1 MTEALPMAGAP
12 ANANVNLAGLTKNDY
27 RGAPSTLCQGCGHNS
42 ISNQIIAALYEMNTV
57 PEDVM
62 KFSGIGC
69 SSKSPTYFL
78 NRTFGFNSL
87 HGRMPSIAT
96 GALFANA
103 NMKGIGVSGDGD
115 SASIGMGQFKHIMR
129 RNVNM
134 VYIVENNGVY
144 GLTKGQFSAT
154 AEKGLQLKKQG
165 ENPYMPIDICM
176 EAVISNAT
184 FVARSFAG
192 NPKQVKE
199 ILKAAIA
206 HEGIAVLDIISPC
219 VTFNDQATAFHS
231 YAWGKEHEQPL
242 HEISYV
248 APRNEIMLEREMEE
262 GEVREVAMHDGST
275 IILKN
280 LEKSFDPTNRFEAM
294 RVMEEAQRN
303 NWLVTGLLYINQN
316 KPTLTTTY
324 DLVETPL
331 NRLTQADL
339 RPDRSAIDKVNAL
352 MF

>member
-1 MTEALPMAGAP
+1 MTETLPMAGAT
-12 ANANVNLAGLTKNDY
+12 ANVNLTGLSKNDY

-42 ISNQIIAALYEMNTV
+42 ISNQIVTALYEMNVV
-57 PEDVM
+57 PEDVV

-78 NRTFGFNSL
+78 NRSFGFNSL

-96 GALFANA
+96 GALFADHRL
-103 NMKGIGVSGDGD
+103 KGIGVSGDGD
-115 SASIGMGQFKHIMR
+115 SASIGMGQFKHVMR

-154 AEKGLQLKKQG
+154 AEKGLSLKKQG

-176 EAVISNAT
+176 EALVSNAT

-199 ILKAAIA
+199 LIKAALA
-206 HEGIAVLDIISPC
+206 HDGIALLDIISPC
-219 VTFNDQATAFHS
+219 VTFNNQVNAFHS
-231 YAWGKEHEQPL
+231 YAWGKDHEEPL
-242 HEISYV
+242 QEISYI
-248 APRNEIMLEREMEE
+248 APRSEIMLEREMAE

-275 IILKN
+275 VILKN
-280 LEKSFDPTNRFEAM
+280 LEKGYDTSSRYEAL
-294 RVMEEAQRN
+294 RVMEEAQSN
-303 NWLVTGLLYINQN
+303 KWMLTGLLYLDTS
-316 KPTLTTTY
+316 KPNLTSQY
-324 DLVETPL
+324 NLVDTPL
-331 NRLTQADL
+331 NRLTEADL
-339 RPDRSAIDKVNAL
+339 RPERSAIDKVNAL

>member
-12 ANANVNLAGLTKNDY
+12 TNVNLAGLTKNDY
-27 RGAPSTLCQGCGHNS
+27 RGNPSTLCQGCGHNS
-42 ISNQIIAALYEMNTV
+42 ISNQIISALYEMNTI

-69 SSKSPTYFL
+69 SSKSPAYFL

-96 GALFANA
+96 GALFANTQ
-103 NMKGIGVSGDGD
+103 MRGIGISGDGD
-115 SASIGMGQFKHIMR
+115 TASIGMGQFKHIMR

-154 AEKGLQLKKQG
+154 AEKGLQLKHQG
-165 ENPYMPIDICM
+165 ENPYMPVDICM
-176 EAVISNAT
+176 EALVSNAT

-192 NPKQVKE
+192 NSKQVKE
-199 ILKAAIA
+199 LLKAALA
-206 HEGIAVLDIISPC
+206 HDGIAVLDIISPC
-219 VTFNDQATAFHS
+219 VTFNNQENAFHS
-231 YAWGKEHEQPL
+231 YAWGKDHEEPL
-242 HEISYV
+242 HEISYI
-248 APRNEIMLEREMEE
+248 APRSEIILEREMEE
-262 GEVREVAMHDGST
+262 GEIREVAMHDGST
-275 IILKN
+275 VILKN
-280 LEKSFDPTNRFEAM
+280 LERGYDPTNRFEAL

-303 NWLVTGLLYINQN
+303 NWLVTGLLYVNTT
-316 KPTLTTTY
+316 KPNLTSIY
-324 DLVETPL
+324 ELVETPL
-331 NRLTQADL
+331 NRLTEADL

>member
-1 MTEALPMAGAP
+1 MAEALPMAGAP
-12 ANANVNLAGLTKNDY
+12 MNVNLAGLTKNDY

-42 ISNQIIAALYEMNTV
+42 ISNQIITALYEMNTV

-69 SSKSPTYFL
+69 SSKSPAYFL

-96 GALFANA
+96 GALFANTQ
-103 NMKGIGVSGDGD
+103 MRGIGISGDGD
-115 SASIGMGQFKHIMR
+115 TASIGMGQFKHIMR

-154 AEKGLQLKKQG
+154 AEKGLQLKHQG
-165 ENPYMPIDICM
+165 ENPYMPVDICM
-176 EAVISNAT
+176 EALVSNAT

-192 NPKQVKE
+192 NSRQVKE
-199 ILKAAIA
+199 LLKAALA
-206 HEGIAVLDIISPC
+206 HDGIAVLDIISPC
-219 VTFNDQATAFHS
+219 VTFNNQENAFHS
-231 YAWGKEHEQPL
+231 YAWGKDHEEPL
-242 HEISYV
+242 HEISYI
-248 APRNEIMLEREMEE
+248 APRNEIILEREMED

-275 IILKN
+275 VILKN
-280 LEKSFDPTNRFEAM
+280 LERDYDPTNRYEAL
-294 RVMEEAQRN
+294 RVMDESQRN
-303 NWLVTGLLYINQN
+303 NWLVTGLLYVNTT
-316 KPTLTTTY
+316 KPNLTSIY
-324 DLVETPL
+324 ELVDTPL
-331 NRLTQADL
+331 NSLTEADL
-339 RPDRSAIDKVNAL
+339 RPDRASIDKVNAL